1 MISVAVC
8 DDNKP
13 MLEHL
18 CLKITELFAENSIEC
33 TVKEFASGEDVIEAH
48 KRSPFDVVFLDIAM
62 PGLDGFETSKELKN
76 TFQGVYI
83 IFVTTESS
91 LVYES
96 FDYQPFHFVPKGTP
110 ELLEKRL
117 AHVIKKLAIHISSKH
132 KIKLQLPYDEVYY
145 ADPLTILYLKSN
157 INHVEYYFTD
167 RDMLR
172 IRRKLDD
179 ATAELSSYIFSRIHN
194 RVTVNMSAIKRVDYP
209 NLEITLND
217 NTVLNISRSLKAQF
231 EKAYA
236 LYLKNYC

>member
-13 MLEHL
+13 MLDFIYRHVSEQ
-18 CLKITELFAENSIEC
+18 FVDNNMEC
-33 TVKEFASGEDVIEAH
+33 TISTFVSGKSLLAAH
-48 KRSPFDVVFLDIAM
+48 KETPFDVVFLDIAM
-62 PGLDGFETSKELKN
+62 SGLDGFETSKKLKN
-76 TFQGVYI
+76 TFGGVYI

-110 ELLEKRL
+110 ELLKKHL
-117 AHVIKKLAIHISSKH
+117 AHVIKKLAIHISTKH
-132 KIKLQLPYDEVYY
+132 KIKIKLPYDDVYY
-145 ADPLTILYLKSN
+145 AHPLTILYLRSN
-157 INHVEYYFTD
+157 SNHVEYYFSN
-167 RDMLR
+167 RDMLKV
-172 IRRKLDD
+172 RRKLED

-194 RVTVNMSAIKRVDYP
+194 RVTVNMSAIERVDYP

-217 NTVLNISRSLKAQF
+217 NTVLNISRSFKAQF